1 MRSANQNDLSNAL
14 LAISQSLADRT
25 QLAQTLD
32 AVLTAAR
39 QMTFSKHGI
48 IYVLDQTGQALI
60 PSIVHHNEQ
69 ALVSHPWQPLSF
81 NQTSQ
86 TDPFNYA
93 IQNGEV
99 VLINELYQY
108 NGYDCEAVYETE
120 LALGIKSSN
129 LLAWPLVDDSGKT
142 IGLLALFD
150 LSVIDN
156 ESALTAFC
164 NMAANSIRQAV
175 WLEEYGHMIKSLSAD
190 NAALVRENEHL
201 KKRKQSHYKGPIAE
215 SEQML
220 EVLRRLDKVLALP
233 VDVLL
238 RGETGAGKE
247 VIAKYIHDNSN
258 RADQPLI
265 VQNCAAIPEQLLE
278 SELFGHKKGSF
289 TGADKDKVGL
299 FEAAHGGTLFLDEIG
314 DMPLLL
320 QAKLLRVL
328 QERKVRPV
336 GASKEVE
343 VDVRVVAATHC
354 HLMDKIKNGEFR
366 ADLFYRLNVFPINLP
381 PLREREADI
390 LPLAEHFVKQSA
402 ANLGLAQAPGLSANV
417 QLQLQQYPYPGN
429 VRELKNI
436 VERALLLS
444 DFETINQVEFGEAAA
459 LANLPQPTPQAP
471 EGSPQP
477 VLELEPQPADQPEPA
492 STDSA
497 QPEQSQTTLEAEH
510 MDYSKGLKEAV
521 SEYEK
526 TVIIDCLNSSNWQIK
541 RAAEQLSLPIS
552 TLSHKMKKY
561 DISTAG

>member
-69 ALVSHPWQPLSF
+69 ALTSHPWQALSF
-81 NQTSQ
+81 DQTSQ

-108 NGYDCEAVYETE
+108 NGYDCEAIYETE
-120 LALGIKSSN
+120 LTLGIKSAN

-175 WLEEYGHMIKSLSAD
+175 WLEEYGYMIKSLSAD
-190 NAALVRENEHL
+190 NAALVRENQHL
-201 KKRKQSHYKGPIAE
+201 KKRKQSHYTGPIAE

-220 EVLRRLDKVLALP
+220 EVLRRLEKVLTLP

-247 VIAKYIHDNSN
+247 VIAKYIHENSN

-336 GASKEVE
+336 GASQEVE

-366 ADLFYRLNVFPINLP
+366 ADLFYRLNVFPITLP

-402 ANLGLAQAPGLSANV
+402 SNLGLAQAPGFSAKV
-417 QLQLQQYPYPGN
+417 QKQLQEYSYPGN

-444 DFETINQVEFGEAAA
+444 DFETISQIELGEAEA
-459 LANLPQPTPQAP
+459 L
-471 EGSPQP
+471 
-477 VLELEPQPADQPEPA
+477 VDEPQIAEPIEVEIEPSLIVEDEPEEE
-492 STDSA
+492 ST
-497 QPEQSQTTLEAEH
+497 EVI
-510 MDYSKGLKEAV
+510 DYSKGLKEAV
-521 SEYEK
+521 GEYEK
-526 TVIIDCLNSSNWQIK
+526 NVILDCLNASNWQIK
-541 RAAEQLSLPIS
+541 RVAEQLSLPVS

-561 DISTAG
+561 DISTTS

>member
-1 MRSANQNDLSNAL
+1 MRSANSSDLSNAL
-14 LAISQSLADRT
+14 LAISQSLADRS
-25 QLAQTLD
+25 QMAQTLD

-60 PSIVHHNEQ
+60 PSIVHHNEKP
-69 ALVSHPWQPLSF
+69 LSSHPWSALAF
-81 NQTSQ
+81 DHTSP

-99 VLINELYQY
+99 VLLNELYQY
-108 NGYDCEAVYETE
+108 NGYDCEAIYETE
-120 LALGIKSSN
+120 LVLGSKSAN
-129 LLAWPLVDDSGKT
+129 LLAWPLVDDSSKT

-164 NMAANSIRQAV
+164 QMAANSIRQAV
-175 WLEEYGHMIKSLSAD
+175 WLEEYGHMIKNLSAD
-190 NAALVRENEHL
+190 NAALVRENQHL
-201 KKRKQSHYKGPIAE
+201 KRRKQRHYQGPIAE

-247 VIAKYIHDNSN
+247 VIAKYIHQNSN

-278 SELFGHKKGSF
+278 SELFGHKKGAF
-289 TGADKDKVGL
+289 TGADKDKIGL

-354 HLMDKIKNGEFR
+354 HLMEKIKNGEFR
-366 ADLFYRLNVFPINLP
+366 ADLYYRLNVFPITLP
-381 PLREREADI
+381 PLRERQADI
-390 LPLAEHFVKQSA
+390 LPLAEHFIKHSA

-417 QLQLQQYPYPGN
+417 QKQLSLYSYPGN

-444 DFETINQVEFGEAAA
+444 DFETINHIELGETSLLNEPVQSESSPVQMAQ
-459 LANLPQPTPQAP
+459 LNVHNQQP
-471 EGSPQP
+471 
-477 VLELEPQPADQPEPA
+477 
-492 STDSA
+492 
-497 QPEQSQTTLEAEH
+497 SQETT
-510 MDYSKGLKEAV
+510 DYSKGLKEAV

-526 TVIIDCLNSSNWQIK
+526 TVILDCLHAANWQIK
-541 RAAEQLSLPIS
+541 RVAEQLSLPVS

-561 DISTAG
+561 DISAAGESSKLSQNA

>member
-129 LLAWPLVDDSGKT
+129 LLAWPLVDDSAKT

-247 VIAKYIHDNSN
+247 VIAKYIHENSN

-289 TGADKDKVGL
+289 TGADKDKIGL

-366 ADLFYRLNVFPINLP
+366 ADLFYRLNVFPITLP

-459 LANLPQPTPQAP
+459 LANLPQPTPQTP
-471 EGSPQP
+471 EIPEP
-477 VLELEPQPADQPEPA
+477 VLESEPQPPAQQEPA
-492 STDSA
+492 STDAA
-497 QPEQSQTTLEAEH
+497 QPEQSEATVEAEP
-510 MDYSKGLKEAV
+510 MDYSKSLKEAV

-561 DISTAG
+561 DISTAS

>member
-69 ALVSHPWQPLSF
+69 ALTSHPWQPLSF
-81 NQTSQ
+81 EQTSQ

-120 LALGIKSSN
+120 LALGIKSAN

-164 NMAANSIRQAV
+164 NIAANSIRQAV

-190 NAALVRENEHL
+190 NAALVRENQHL
-201 KKRKQSHYKGPIAE
+201 KQRKQSHYKGPIAE

-220 EVLRRLDKVLALP
+220 EVLRRLEKVLTLP

-247 VIAKYIHDNSN
+247 VIAKYIHENSN

-289 TGADKDKVGL
+289 TGADKDKIGL

-366 ADLFYRLNVFPINLP
+366 ADLFYRLNVFPITLP

-402 ANLGLAQAPGLSANV
+402 SNLGLSQAPGFSANV
-417 QLQLQQYPYPGN
+417 QKQLQEYSYPGN

-444 DFETINQVEFGEAAA
+444 DFETISQIEFGEAAA
-459 LANLPQPTPQAP
+459 LAEAHQTTPVMVEVIQ
-471 EGSPQP
+471 QP
-477 VLELEPQPADQPEPA
+477 VVESVQQDAA
-492 STDSA
+492 
-497 QPEQSQTTLEAEH
+497 EQA
-510 MDYSKGLKEAV
+510 DYSKGLKEAV
-521 SEYEK
+521 GEYEK
-526 TVIIDCLNSSNWQIK
+526 TVILDCLNASNWQIK
-541 RAAEQLSLPIS
+541 RAAEQLSLPVS

-561 DISTAG
+561 DISAAG

>member
-69 ALVSHPWQPLSF
+69 ALTSHPWQPLSF
-81 NQTSQ
+81 EQTSQ

-120 LALGIKSSN
+120 LALGIKSAN

-190 NAALVRENEHL
+190 NAALVRENQHL
-201 KKRKQSHYKGPIAE
+201 KQRKQSHYKGPIAE

-220 EVLRRLDKVLALP
+220 EVLRRLEKVL
-233 VDVLL
+233 
-238 RGETGAGKE
+238 T
-247 VIAKYIHDNSN
+247 
-258 RADQPLI
+258 
-265 VQNCAAIPEQLLE
+265 
-278 SELFGHKKGSF
+278 
-289 TGADKDKVGL
+289 
-299 FEAAHGGTLFLDEIG
+299 
-314 DMPLLL
+314 
-320 QAKLLRVL
+320 
-328 QERKVRPV
+328 
-336 GASKEVE
+336 
-343 VDVRVVAATHC
+343 
-354 HLMDKIKNGEFR
+354 
-366 ADLFYRLNVFPINLP
+366 
-381 PLREREADI
+381 
-390 LPLAEHFVKQSA
+390 
-402 ANLGLAQAPGLSANV
+402 
-417 QLQLQQYPYPGN
+417 
-429 VRELKNI
+429 
-436 VERALLLS
+436 
-444 DFETINQVEFGEAAA
+444 
-459 LANLPQPTPQAP
+459 
-471 EGSPQP
+471 
-477 VLELEPQPADQPEPA
+477 
-492 STDSA
+492 
-497 QPEQSQTTLEAEH
+497 
-510 MDYSKGLKEAV
+510 
-521 SEYEK
+521 
-526 TVIIDCLNSSNWQIK
+526 
-541 RAAEQLSLPIS
+541 LSLI
-552 TLSHKMKKY
+552 H
-561 DISTAG
+561 I